1 MVALEQQKEDKDSK
15 KEFNSNIGMGFFTD
29 DKSGKFNKLQK
40 ENDAFLEQFAYTM
53 WPRRSLTGFQKCID
67 TPVNITKILDNDS
80 VSNSWFMYMGS
91 DTQPPCTEDVQ
102 WFIMRDPLIVSS
114 LTLETVRD
122 KAIGKGSKN
131 ARDAFPVMDR
141 EVVYHEQCKKFE
153 IPPQELPEK
162 IPDAQYVQAETTQH
176 VYGIVHPETKT
187 VFDDDDKPIEL
198 TRGDDW
204 KVTLKQM

>member
-1 MVALEQQKEDKDSK
+1 
-15 KEFNSNIGMGFFTD
+15 
-29 DKSGKFNKLQK
+29 
-40 ENDAFLEQFAYTM
+40 M
-53 WPRRSLTGFQKCID
+53 WPRRRQEIEGTQKCID
-67 TPVNITKILDNDS
+67 ASVNITKILDNNS

-114 LTLETVRD
+114 VMLNTLKD
-122 KAIGKGSKN
+122 KAIGTGADN
-131 ARDAFPVMDR
+131 RRDAFPMQDR

-153 IPPQELPEK
+153 IPPQEIPEK

-187 VFDDDDKPIEL
+187 VFQDDDKPIEL

-204 KVTLKQM
+204 KVTLKQMEEKELKETHPQIVESLRSQLGNWLVEN